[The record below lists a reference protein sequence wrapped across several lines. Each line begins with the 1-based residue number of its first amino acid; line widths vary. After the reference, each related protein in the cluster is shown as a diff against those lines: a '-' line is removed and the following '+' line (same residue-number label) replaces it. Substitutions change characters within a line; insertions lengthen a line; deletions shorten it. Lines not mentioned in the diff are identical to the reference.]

1 MYKNASD
8 IFIHLEY
15 KDNWNT
21 QAEQIFQLLSVKHWV
36 WDQIHPTQ
44 QLPYCTL
51 SQCREF
57 YRENTDT
64 HTYDEFI
71 TASGSNIIYYTNRKV
86 IRKVLNGYRK
96 QKK

>member
-15 KDNWNT
+15 KDNTSRADIPAFVSKTLGVRSN
-21 QAEQIFQLLSVKHWV
+21 
-36 WDQIHPTQ
+36 PPNTQ

-51 SQCREF
+51 SQCREY

-86 IRKVLNGYRK
+86 IKKVLNGYRK